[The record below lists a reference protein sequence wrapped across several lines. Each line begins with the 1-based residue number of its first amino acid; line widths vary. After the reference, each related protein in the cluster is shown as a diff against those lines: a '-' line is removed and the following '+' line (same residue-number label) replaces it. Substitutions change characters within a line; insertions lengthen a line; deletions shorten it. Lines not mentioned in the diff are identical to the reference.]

1 MSEFRFEEQKSTSL
15 RHKITE
21 DIRRAILQGKLRP
34 GDRLREVEISK
45 QMGVSR
51 GPVREAMRMLEQEG
65 LLNSHP
71 YKETMVAEIS
81 GEEVL
86 EVLIPIRLTIE
97 QFALRKGL
105 PEIQPQDLERLS
117 ELVEEMKEGAR
128 QQNLAK
134 IVECDLA
141 FHEHLVGIA
150 KMNNLM
156 TIWTSIYNQIRLHFM
171 LQGQSYEDYNDLW
184 KDHQRLLQTIK
195 KGDPE
200 QIANELKQH
209 IYDTNVPFLTSQ
221 F

>member
-1 MSEFRFEEQKSTSL
+1 MANFKFDEQKTTSL

-21 DIRRAILQGKLRP
+21 DIRKAILQGKLKP

-65 LLNSHP
+65 LLYSHP

-105 PEIQPQDLERLS
+105 PHIQQDDIERLS
-117 ELVEEMKEGAR
+117 GFVDEMKEGAR
-128 QQNLAK
+128 QKNLAR

-156 TIWTSIYNQIRLHFM
+156 TIWTSIYNQMRLHFIM
-171 LQGQSYEDYNDLW
+171 QGQSYEDYNELW
-184 KDHQRLLQTIK
+184 KDHKKLLQVVK
-195 KGDPE
+195 EGDME
-200 QIANELKQH
+200 QIAQELKQH
-209 IYDTNVPFLTSQ
+209 IYDTNLPFLKEHY
-221 F
+221 